1 MTLHTVPRRTGAA
14 ALLPLLLDLAL
25 PLGVYYGLRLAGV
38 DQWWSLLWSAAVP
51 AVTVLLRLAR
61 TRRVDFVA
69 LLVLSMIALG
79 LVLSALT
86 GDPRT
91 LLVREAWTGMLGG
104 LLGVWLLV
112 SVGYGRP
119 ALMVLF
125 RSFVQVKA
133 GEDGLRAWE
142 ARWHQDAGFRHG
154 LRVLT
159 AVWGAA
165 SVLNALA
172 QLTIAYL
179 LPLDAAPA
187 AMHACWPVIAV
198 PLFLFHL
205 AYTKRHGLRA

>member
-1 MTLHTVPRRTGAA
+1 MTVRTAPRRTAG
-14 ALLPLLLDLAL
+14 LLPLLLDLVL

-51 AVTVLLRLAR
+51 AATVVVRLIR
-61 TRRVDFVA
+61 TRRVDFLA
-69 LLVLSMIALG
+69 LLILSMIGLG
-79 LVLSALT
+79 LLLSTLT

-104 LLGVWLLV
+104 LIGVWLLA

-142 ARWHQDAGFRHG
+142 GRWHQDAAFRRG

-159 AVWGAA
+159 TVWGAA
-165 SVLNALA
+165 SLLNALA
-172 QLTIAYL
+172 QLVFAHL
-179 LPLDAAPA
+179 LPVDAAPA
-187 AMHACWPVIAV
+187 AMQACWPVIAV